1 VLCYTQD
8 RGDYK
13 RYQGETFFAFHT
25 ANAWEENAGIVAEV
39 AGFRGIG
46 VLKKFYVNVLLDE
59 KEAEK

>member
-1 VLCYTQD
+1 
-8 RGDYK
+8 
-13 RYQGETFFAFHT
+13 
-25 ANAWEENAGIVAEV
+25 VAEV